1 MTEIYALAE
10 KIYNDAVLLKGQ
22 KSTVLKWRRMREK
35 WLYSLAEMRE
45 NVAVMGEMLDYS
57 YSEEYFAL
65 IDEMIDL
72 LDACER
78 GLREKKYGY
87 KARSTNYMQAFHNLA
102 RAFLPPE
109 NPMRASIG
117 EAREY
122 AHFWLG
128 QGLR

>member
-1 MTEIYALAE
+1 
-10 KIYNDAVLLKGQ
+10 
-22 KSTVLKWRRMREK
+22 
-35 WLYSLAEMRE
+35 
-45 NVAVMGEMLDYS
+45 MGEMLDYS